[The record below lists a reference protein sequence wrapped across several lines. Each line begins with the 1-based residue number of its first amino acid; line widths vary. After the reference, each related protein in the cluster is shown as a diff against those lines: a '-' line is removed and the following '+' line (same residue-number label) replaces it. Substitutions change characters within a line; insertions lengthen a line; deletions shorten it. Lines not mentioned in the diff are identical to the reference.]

1 MHLYCYVLERHFS
14 ASFKELEIGKKVKI
28 RCGVKVYDAVKS
40 IFLILP
46 QLYPQENI
54 HLSMQESADLFG
66 GIRML

>member
-1 MHLYCYVLERHFS
+1 MCYVLERHFS
-14 ASFKELEIGKKVKI
+14 AFIEGARNREKVKI
-28 RCGVKVYDAVKS
+28 RCGVKGYDAVKS

-54 HLSMQESADLFG
+54 HLSTQESADVFG